1 MLVMYRGKVILK
13 NGWGETAYG
22 SGLRPDP
29 DKSVFD
35 LASVTKAVATA
46 GSIMYL
52 YEKSK
57 IRLEDS
63 LGQYLPAARNFPLGK
78 IKIASLLAH
87 RTGLPPYYISN
98 YWLLSKKK
106 WDESSFSPFPTE
118 KFPDPYRGL
127 YLPKGY
133 RDQMLRDLCQLP
145 FRAKVKTVYSDLN
158 YILLGSLI
166 ESVSGERQDKFL
178 ENWLIRPMGLTST
191 CFNPLIRGIPR
202 DRIVPSLANPAGHG
216 WVHDLEAGK
225 LAGIC
230 GAAGLFSTASELASI
245 GEMFRCGGIYRKKR
259 ILKENTI
266 RHFAW
271 KVHSGYARGFGW
283 QKPAGGM
290 AKKSIAPAKASS
302 SAFGHTG
309 HTGSMLWIDPQ
320 KQLVV
325 VFLANLTY
333 PDDEPSSFTR
343 KAGYRQILRLA
354 YGLI

>member
-1 MLVMYRGKVILK
+1 
-13 NGWGETAYG
+13 
-22 SGLRPDP
+22 
-29 DKSVFD
+29 
-35 LASVTKAVATA
+35 
-46 GSIMYL
+46 
-52 YEKSK
+52 
-57 IRLEDS
+57 
-63 LGQYLPAARNFPLGK
+63 
-78 IKIASLLAH
+78 
-87 RTGLPPYYISN
+87 
-98 YWLLSKKK
+98 
-106 WDESSFSPFPTE
+106 
-118 KFPDPYRGL
+118 
-127 YLPKGY
+127 
-133 RDQMLRDLCQLP
+133 MLRDLCQLP

-178 ENWLIRPMGLTST
+178 ESWLIRPMGLTST
-191 CFNPLIRGIPR
+191 CFNPLIKGIPR

-271 KVHSGYARGFGW
+271 KIHSGYARGFGW

-302 SAFGHTG
+302 FAFGHTG